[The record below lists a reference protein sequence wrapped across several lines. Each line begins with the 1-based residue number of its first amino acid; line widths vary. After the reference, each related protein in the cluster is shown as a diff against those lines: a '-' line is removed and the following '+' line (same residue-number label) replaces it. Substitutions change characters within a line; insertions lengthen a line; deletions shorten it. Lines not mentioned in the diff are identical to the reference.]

1 MEADRGVGAEGEAP
15 YREGRSM
22 PTSPEAQKTL
32 EDMVSALNSADVANL
47 AQVVASTD
55 DVLGIGSD
63 PDEWWLGR
71 DRLLSVLE
79 TQMREMEGARWELG
93 EVAGSSGWAAAPT
106 DVILP
111 DGTRVPGRLTVALS
125 PDGKVEHFHF
135 SIGTANEEA
144 IGQELTT

>member
-1 MEADRGVGAEGEAP
+1 MSATPDVQR
-15 YREGRSM
+15 
-22 PTSPEAQKTL
+22 TL
-32 EDMVSALNSADVANL
+32 EDLISSFNAGDVA
-47 AQVVASTD
+47 AVGQVVASTD

-106 DVILP
+106 DVVLP

-125 PDGKVEHFHF
+125 PDGKIEHFHF
-135 SIGTANEEA
+135 SIGTTNEEA
-144 IGQELTT
+144 LGQELTT